1 MNDKVVKCI
10 LIGVDVILI
19 TEISE
24 VMADIGEPD
33 CKLINPYRFY
43 DLDKMDPWIKSSEQ
57 TEYMV
62 RSSDILTIADPSP
75 EVVAK
80 YLELTA

>member
-1 MNDKVVKCI
+1 MSDRIVKCI

-19 TEISE
+19 TEIE
-24 VMADIGEPD
+24 ELMADIGEPD

-43 DLDKMDPWIKSSEQ
+43 NLDKMEPWIQSSNQ
-57 TEYMV
+57 KEYMV
-62 RSSDILTIADPSP
+62 RSSDILTIVDPSP
-75 EVVAK
+75 EVTEK